1 MQLNWG
7 KDVLHYTDEGTG
19 DAVFFIHGLGGNADN
34 WLHQRRALALHH
46 RVIAL
51 DMPGHGRSSGMGVA
65 FENYWAA
72 AAAVLD
78 HVGVECVSTVG
89 LAMGAR
95 VGIALA
101 GRRPDLARRLT
112 LVNAYLTLPPLDHAR
127 RVELYDLL
135 LQPGG
140 DREWARNLLE
150 GMGVTGHVGIVRGFM
165 ASLAQIDPAH
175 VNAVFHQV
183 NRAEQEEELRELDIP
198 VQIMVG
204 EQDHLVPASCTEE
217 LLALARHPRLHRF
230 PCSGHLPYLQEP
242 SSFNLVLEEFLHD
255 GTG

>member
-1 MQLNWG
+1 MQLNWD
-7 KDVLHYTDEGTG
+7 KEVLHYTDEGTG
-19 DAVFFIHGLGGNADN
+19 DAVLFIHGLGGNANN

-127 RVELYDLL
+127 RVEL
-135 LQPGG
+135 
-140 DREWARNLLE
+140 
-150 GMGVTGHVGIVRGFM
+150 
-165 ASLAQIDPAH
+165 
-175 VNAVFHQV
+175 
-183 NRAEQEEELRELDIP
+183 DIP

-217 LLALARHPRLHRF
+217 LLALARHPHPHRF
-230 PCSGHLPYLQEP
+230 PSSGHLPYLEEP
-242 SSFNLVLEEFLHD
+242 SSFNLVLEKFLHD
-255 GTG
+255 ETG